1 LENSQTDLIDLFSD
15 EYAIGLLEEAIQHLP
30 ERIWANLSKNQR
42 KRINDLTIRWVDLT
56 SSLSYSLEPQTTLGV
71 YASNL
76 NTIWLIKQ
84 NIEKCLPS
92 EKSKKTA
99 NGILFMVVYHEVIH
113 AIYPR
118 TSEHIIQFR
127 TKKWL
132 KSHVRELQAIS
143 ET

>member
-1 LENSQTDLIDLFSD
+1 MENSTDLLELFSD

-30 ERIWANLSKNQR
+30 ERIWVNLSKNQR
-42 KRINDLTIRWVDLT
+42 KRIDDLTIRWVDPT
-56 SSLSYSLEPQTTLGV
+56 SSLSYSLESPTALGV

-76 NTIWLIKQ
+76 NTVWLIKQ
-84 NIEKCLPS
+84 NIEKCLSS

-118 TSEHIIQFR
+118 TREHIIQSR

-143 ET
+143 DT